1 MRAMIGMPNRSTT
14 TTEPSVPA
22 ERTSLRGQLGKNPL
36 VRRPGPSAQPQR
48 VFSSLNLSQLAAVK
62 STGQLGK
69 RRAGNP
75 VRIPARTTKDASQSP
90 LLDGTTHS
98 HSTANT
104 LCRPV
109 LSPRGFP
116 ALHAPGRTRT
126 SNLLVRSQLLYPI
139 ELRALRS
146 AHPTFSLPMGQL
158 AGRHTRRTTPSLD
171 GGMMAVESCAN
182 HRYDTRAASLSLRG
196 SSHEGN
202 AASVRMSAWAE
213 AHGSIRWWV

>member
-1 MRAMIGMPNRSTT
+1 MIGMPNRSTT

-171 GGMMAVESCAN
+171 GEETPVESCAN
-182 HRYDTRAASLSLRG
+182 HRYHT
-196 SSHEGN
+196 
-202 AASVRMSAWAE
+202 
-213 AHGSIRWWV
+213 